1 MYTSRSRSGIHF
13 APTGALFVNDK
24 PENAEGTH
32 VYNHEAS
39 ALFSTLRRVSDQKR
53 PKRMATWL
61 AAGLAIISLALLLV
75 VVAQAVELYAEG
87 WRMDMG
93 SFPAWMSGFG
103 AIFTAIAAVAAVL
116 AFRGAEKE
124 RRAVALAREAKS
136 LDDEIAQA
144 RLIVVEFMDVE
155 PPRPMAVTN
164 HSNAPIFDLKVED
177 QSPVDNRVRVQSAVD
192 HLVSLTWTQLGP
204 KQQTEGGFVP
214 AFYIEATYESK
225 RNYIQHITFSFTDAR
240 GARWQR
246 VGTGQ
251 PVRLLQNP

>member
-1 MYTSRSRSGIHF
+1 
-13 APTGALFVNDK
+13 
-24 PENAEGTH
+24 
-32 VYNHEAS
+32 
-39 ALFSTLRRVSDQKR
+39 
-53 PKRMATWL
+53 MATWL

-75 VVAQAVELYAEG
+75 VVAQAVELYAGG

-144 RLIVVEFMDVE
+144 RLIVVEFMGV

-164 HSNAPIFDLKVED
+164 HSTAPIFDVKVED
-177 QSPVDNRVRVQSAVD
+177 QSPVDDRVRIQSAVD
-192 HLVSLTWTQLGP
+192 HHISLTWTELGP
-204 KQQTEGGFVP
+204 GEQTEGGFLP
-214 AFYIEATYESK
+214 AFYKEATYESK
-225 RNYIQHITFSFTDAR
+225 RNYIQHIAFSFTDAR

-246 VGTGQ
+246 VGTEQ
-251 PVRLLQNP
+251 PVRVLQNP